1 MEHETGTH
9 PCLIFHIIVHASDGL
24 RILIHRYDPLVSL
37 PLYILAA
44 VGCLRSFSSRL
55 KFSSSPVPDGGLH
68 SSRTCRAYGS
78 AKECARPGEGE
89 AKRRW

>member
-1 MEHETGTH
+1 M
-9 PCLIFHIIVHASDGL
+9 LVHCCD
-24 RILIHRYDPLVSL
+24 RLVYI